1 MILKFLKGG
10 QSISKGNKSLCSCR
24 PTTTFFKRFYASL
37 NRDPE
42 EKITKV
48 SDINDPQRNPFFQYS
63 WGTWITNDKLEKSKR
78 ETKFSIEGLTQLL
91 SEIQREQKDSANY
104 DKNENLVL
112 KAPKELK
119 DGSFLLTNNI
129 GSEIIGK
136 PESSLL
142 VESIASVHEGKHN
155 RIYKVSLSTGKQ
167 LVLRIPYKL
176 ESDYAI
182 SEKTKS
188 EVATSDFLKLKL
200 GLNVP
205 RVISYGTDR
214 NNSLKS
220 PFILLEYLDGELLM
234 RSWEPLAGDDEKS
247 QEKLKFVIDQIANFQ
262 EKVLSISFN
271 KFGSLYFYNDTNI
284 NDQAT
289 LPYDNEESQ
298 FLRNRWR
305 IGPSLEKSF
314 TRNKNLLSPKQVQEY
329 NKSVSADRPLDV
341 VSAVAS
347 IEIENLRHR
356 LSLAQSDSS
365 NRVEDVQSL
374 EKMIETFEKFRT
386 LAPQLINPKS
396 NTIMSIEELM
406 KPKLIIPD
414 LDPLNVIM
422 TDQNEPYFVDFEN
435 SVIKPFILSNYP
447 KFVSY
452 EGERIFNLEEDIP
465 NYNELDETDKQ
476 QLQFMYYKTRNERLW
491 EHALNERRHDLIA
504 IASPYIKVLKAPY
517 SRVLDFKNDKD
528 YLYIEGSLSQLLVLW
543 GAFVQNELCNSDN
556 MDYPIKFSKDENK
569 QNENKLKEYQAEI
582 ASTPFAATGG
592 WVPQDM
598 FENLKELGILVEAEN
613 GDFKIDVEKALKE

>member
-1 MILKFLKGG
+1 MISKFLRRGH
-10 QSISKGNKSLCSCR
+10 SISNCGKSLCSLR
-24 PTTTFFKRFYASL
+24 STFGICKRSYASL
-37 NRDPE
+37 NNDPE
-42 EKITKV
+42 EKVTKV

-91 SEIQREQKDSANY
+91 SEIHREQKESANY

-112 KAPKELK
+112 KAPKQLK

-129 GSEIIGK
+129 GSEVIG
-136 PESSLL
+136 ESDPSLL
-142 VESIASVHEGKHN
+142 VESIASIHEGKHN
-155 RIYKVSLSTGKQ
+155 RIYKLSLSTGKQ

-182 SEKTKS
+182 SEKIKS

-205 RVISYGTDR
+205 RVVSYGCDK
-214 NNSLKS
+214 NNCLES
-220 PFILLEYLDGELLM
+220 PFIILEYIEGELLM
-234 RSWEPLAGDDEKS
+234 RTWEPLAGDEEKS
-247 QEKLKFVIDQIANFQ
+247 QEKLKFVIGHIANFQ
-262 EKVLSISFN
+262 ERVLSINFN
-271 KFGSLYFYNDTNI
+271 KFGSLYFFNDTNV

-289 LPYDNEESQ
+289 LPYDNEENQ

-305 IGPSLEKSF
+305 IGPSLEKPF

-329 NKSVSADRPLDV
+329 NKSIPADRPLDV
-341 VSAVAS
+341 VSAAAS

-365 NRVEDVQSL
+365 NRVEDVQRL
-374 EKMIETFEKFRT
+374 EKIIDTFEKFRL

-396 NTIMSIEELM
+396 NSIMSIDELM
-406 KPKLIIPD
+406 KPKLLVPD

-422 TDQNEPYFVDFEN
+422 TDQNEPYFIDFEN
-435 SVIKPFILSNYP
+435 TVIKPFILSHYP
-447 KFVSY
+447 KFVAY
-452 EGERIFNLEEDIP
+452 EGERIFNVEEDIP

-476 QLQFMYYKTRNERLW
+476 QVQFMYYKTRNERLW

-556 MDYPIKFSKDENK
+556 MEYPIKLSKEEIK
-569 QNENKLKEYQAEI
+569 QNEEKLKEYQREL

-598 FENLKELGILVEAEN
+598 FENLKQLGILVETEN
-613 GDFKIDVEKALKE
+613 GDFKVDVEKALSE